1 MRGVSFSQKFI
12 ASTVLGLVVCFGC
25 YAMYTDSVQRQVM
38 TENVESYIEESA
50 TGAADKISEWLNTR
64 VQLAAVASQS
74 IQKELADPS
83 VVEKIVSLP
92 VYKSNFDLTYFG
104 FSDAAL
110 FIRSPNISMPASY
123 DFRTRPL
130 YKTTVENN
138 GITLLQPYVDAATG
152 GLVASIGVPVY
163 RDSTLLG
170 VFGVDLGLDT
180 LVKYVFQLDLGGL
193 GYAFFVSSDGK
204 VIASPK
210 EGQQGKTLSE
220 LFDIKSGVIDG
231 AKLKANV
238 QGVPTTLYLKK
249 VTGIPTETWYVAL
262 AIDENKAYASLQ
274 ESRLSAIAALL
285 LMAMLLVCLMVVL
298 MRVLLAP
305 LRNLNLAMRDISQG
319 EGDLTKRLHCDSL
332 DEFGQLSRSFNL
344 FVDRISAS
352 ILSVDGAASKL
363 NVFSKQV
370 LEGSKYALASSQD
383 QAERVLVI
391 AASVEELGATAQEIA
406 SNAAHGASEASK
418 VRSMSEHGQK
428 LSQRSIDAIE
438 ALSQKV
444 TSSRQSIESLSSK
457 TEKIGAILDV
467 IKGISEQ
474 TNLLALNAAIEAAR
488 AGDAGRGFAVVA
500 DEVRSLAHRTQLS
513 ALEINSMIT
522 ELQSDALVAVDCMLE
537 SQSQG
542 EGSESMIQETGAG
555 ISDLSKGIGEID
567 KMNFSVAA
575 ATEEQSLV
583 VGSLSEEI
591 NDISTKNRECVAV
604 FNKNIEACA
613 GLDEQALTLKALV
626 SSFKLSS
633 S

>member
-1 MRGVSFSQKFI
+1 MRGLSFSQKLI
-12 ASTVLGLVVCFGC
+12 ASAVLGLIVCFGC
-25 YAMYTDSVQRQVM
+25 YAIYTDAVQRKLM
-38 TENVESYIEESA
+38 TENVDSYIEVSA
-50 TGAADKISEWLNTR
+50 KGAADKISEWLNVR
-64 VQLAAVASQS
+64 MQLALVASQS
-74 IQKELADPS
+74 IQKELGDP
-83 VVEKIVSLP
+83 VGVEKIVSLP
-92 VYKSNFDLTYFG
+92 VYKDNFDLTYFG
-104 FSDAAL
+104 SSEVAR
-110 FIRSPNISMPASY
+110 FIRSPNISMPDKY

-138 GITLLQPYVDAATG
+138 GVTLLQPYVDAATG

-163 RDSTLLG
+163 KDSTLLG

-180 LVKYVFQLDLGGL
+180 LVKYVFQLDLSGL
-193 GYAFFVSSDGK
+193 GYVFFVNSEGK

-210 EGQQGKTLSE
+210 EGQQGKTLVE
-220 LFDIKSGVIDG
+220 LFGIKSSVTEG
-231 AKLKANV
+231 AKLKTDI
-238 QGVPTTLYLKK
+238 QGGTTTLYLKK
-249 VTGIPTETWYVAL
+249 ITGIPTDTWYLAL
-262 AIDENKAYASLQ
+262 VIDENKAYASLQ
-274 ESRLSAIAALL
+274 QSRLSAIVALL
-285 LMAMLLVCLMVVL
+285 VMAMLLVCLMVVL
-298 MRVLLAP
+298 IRVLLAP

-319 EGDLTKRLHCDSL
+319 EGDLTKRLHCDSS
-332 DEFGQLSRSFNL
+332 DEFGQMSRSFNQ
-344 FVDRISAS
+344 FVDRISTS
-352 ILSVDGAASKL
+352 IHAVDDAASKL

-370 LEGSKYALASSQD
+370 LEGSRYALASSQD

-406 SNAAHGASEASK
+406 SNASHGASEASK
-418 VRSMSEHGQK
+418 VRAMSEQGQK
-428 LSQRSIDAIE
+428 LSQRSVDAIE
-438 ALSQKV
+438 LLSQKV

-500 DEVRSLAHRTQLS
+500 DEVRGLAHRTQLS
-513 ALEINSMIT
+513 ALEINGMIT
-522 ELQSDALVAVDCMLE
+522 ELQSDALMAVDCMLE
-537 SQSQG
+537 SQPQG
-542 EGSESMIQETGAG
+542 EGSVSMIQETGAG

-567 KMNFSVAA
+567 RMNFSVAA

-591 NDISTKNRECVAV
+591 NDISTRNRECVEV

-626 SSFKLSS
+626 GSFKLNSN
-633 S
+633 